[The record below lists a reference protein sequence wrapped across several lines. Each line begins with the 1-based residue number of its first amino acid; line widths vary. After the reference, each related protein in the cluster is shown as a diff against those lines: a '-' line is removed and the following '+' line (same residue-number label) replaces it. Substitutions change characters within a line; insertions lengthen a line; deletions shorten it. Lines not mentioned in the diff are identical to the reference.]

1 MITFKDVDPKAKSKG
16 EADSYDKTKTILTN
30 FNKKKATCKTQ
41 NVYILLACLLIT
53 ITLLIAVS
61 IYYYLI
67 KYQAKQLLLFH
78 NRNNELKEILCFML
92 INVFLK

>member
-1 MITFKDVDPKAKSKG
+1 MKFKDVDPKAKSKG
-16 EADSYDKTKTILTN
+16 EADSYDETKTILTN
-30 FNKKKATCKTQ
+30 FNKKKETCKTQ